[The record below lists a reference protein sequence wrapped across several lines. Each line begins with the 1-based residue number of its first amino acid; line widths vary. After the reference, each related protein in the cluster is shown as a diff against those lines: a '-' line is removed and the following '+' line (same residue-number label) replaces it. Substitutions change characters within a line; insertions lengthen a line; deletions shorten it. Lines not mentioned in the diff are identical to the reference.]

1 MRKTP
6 SVYEVERA
14 QSFLLKHGMAGK
26 VTALSFA
33 GAAKETGKSFERLLS
48 YIREL
53 LSGGS
58 GIGPSPV
65 ATRIALKGNAP

>member
-6 SVYEVERA
+6 SVYEVQRA
-14 QSFLLKHGMAGK
+14 QNYLIQHGMAGK

-65 ATRIALKGNAP
+65 ATRIALKGRDP